1 MDPVEVAAA
10 REHGRV
16 AEDGTVYVRD
26 ASGERV
32 VGQFPDVS
40 EDEALSLYIRRY
52 LDLKAQVELFGT
64 RLAQL
69 TIKDIDNTLRT
80 LTEALAEP
88 AAVGDLDALRTRLG
102 ELKEHAKDR
111 RREINTEREKARA
124 AALAERTTIVE
135 RAEAIAATD
144 PARMQW
150 RAQGEQLRSLLEEW
164 KQAQKAGPRLDR
176 PSEDALWKRFA
187 AARSAFDRQRRQ
199 YFAELDKA
207 HAQAKEIKE
216 RLIARAE
223 AMSGST
229 EWGPTTIAYRDLM
242 AEWKAAGRASRKDD
256 DALWA
261 RFRAAQDVFFEA
273 RNAQNAQIDAEY
285 GENLKVKEALLA
297 EAEALL
303 PIKDLRAA
311 KAKLRDIQDR
321 WEEAG
326 KVPRGDLQRVEGRM
340 RAVEQAVRDADQHE
354 WRRKNPRVRARAE
367 GAAAQLEE
375 AIAALEKDLATAQD
389 SGDEKKIQRAQEALD
404 ARRAWLE
411 QVQRAAD
418 DAR

>member
-1 MDPVEVAAA
+1 MDPAEVAAA
-10 REHGRV
+10 REFGRV
-16 AEDGTVYVRD
+16 AEDGTVYVREN
-26 ASGERV
+26 AEERI

-40 EDEALSLYIRRY
+40 EDEALSLYIRRF
-52 LDLKAQVELFGT
+52 LDLKAQVDLFDT
-64 RLAQL
+64 RLPQL
-69 TIKDIDNTLRT
+69 TIKDIDGTLKS
-80 LTEALAEP
+80 LTEALTAP
-88 AAVGDLDALRTRLG
+88 AAVGDLEGLRTRLD
-102 ELKEHAKDR
+102 ELREQAKER
-111 RREINTEREKARA
+111 RREITAEREKARA
-124 AALAERTTIVE
+124 QALEERTAIVE
-135 RAEAIAATD
+135 KAEAIAATD
-144 PARMQW
+144 PSRMQW
-150 RAQGEQLRSLLEEW
+150 RAQGEQLRGLLEEW
-164 KQAQKAGPRLDR
+164 KKAQKAGPRLDR

-187 AARSAFDRQRRQ
+187 ASRSQFDRHRRQ
-199 YFAELDKA
+199 YFAELDKT
-207 HAQAKEIKE
+207 HGQAKEVKE

-223 AMSGST
+223 ALSSST

-242 AEWKAAGRASRKDD
+242 AEWKAAGRAARKDD

-261 RFRAAQDVFFEA
+261 RFRAAQDIFFEA

-285 GENLKVKEALLA
+285 GENLKVKEEILA
-297 EAEALL
+297 EAEGLL
-303 PIKDLRAA
+303 PVRDLRAA

-326 KVPRGDLQRVEGRM
+326 KVPRADLQRVEGRM

-354 WRRKNPRVRARAE
+354 WRQKNPRVRARAE

-375 AIAALEKDLATAQD
+375 AIAGLEAELSKAQA